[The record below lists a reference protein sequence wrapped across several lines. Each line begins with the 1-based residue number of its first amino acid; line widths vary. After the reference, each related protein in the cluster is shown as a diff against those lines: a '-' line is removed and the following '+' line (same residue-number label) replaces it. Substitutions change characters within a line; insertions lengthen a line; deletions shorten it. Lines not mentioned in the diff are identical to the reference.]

1 MSSRRCDRPIN
12 RSAISDIPS
21 DLTALYARDVA
32 EGETLNHYVPR
43 SDMEDSVILL
53 SLLLLQALPSNAIGS
68 GYVSHLI

>member
-43 SDMEDSVILL
+43 SDSVILL